1 VHIIPPNVKILAN
14 FFLLLNFSMN
24 FGPLYKFSL
33 TQIPQLQL
41 SAMFATSGHA
51 YSQNVCKNCLLQC
64 ASQICFWVGRGNIDF
79 R

>member
-1 VHIIPPNVKILAN
+1 MQKYFLC
-14 FFLLLNFSMN
+14 FSLLLNFSMN

-51 YSQNVCKNCLLQC
+51 YSQNVCKNCLLQY
-64 ASQICFWVGRGNIDF
+64 ASQIFFGWAEGL
-79 R
+79 